1 MKQYILPSLKSKC
14 CLSHTNIILMIN
26 FFKISSIYEINFLKT
41 KKNWVNIIFNFSN
54 ARAKSTW
61 LNVPVFYLICSLKYM
76 ISPVKVRYELSII
89 FMNFSEKMK

>member
-1 MKQYILPSLKSKC
+1 MKLIL
-14 CLSHTNIILMIN
+14 
-26 FFKISSIYEINFLKT
+26 ED

-54 ARAKSTW
+54 DAAHARAKLIW